1 MMSRANAFQTCVL
14 IPMLSVL
21 YIIIGIILVTPIKAN
36 PHLQKPQGQNGGFKH
51 LLGATKTSFLR
62 GGGFEGALGFP

>member
-1 MMSRANAFQTCVL
+1 MLDDVWGECISNIFFDSNAFSS
-14 IPMLSVL
+14 I
-21 YIIIGIILVTPIKAN
+21 YNHRNIILVTPMKAT

-62 GGGFEGALGFP
+62 GGGWF